1 MSFSGK
7 STYSAG
13 VELPEISEDV
23 SDLVSVLSP
32 TETPLLD
39 LLGEPT
45 RSVRSTLH
53 EWIEESTAPVQAN
66 IQEINNGGNVF
77 TLGIDHTLF
86 RVGELCRVDPWNEVV
101 RITAIN
107 TTTGAT
113 TVQRDVEGRGEAS
126 VVEPATLVQLSAPTL
141 EGAAASAARF
151 GTRRR
156 AQNFTQI
163 FTSTVELSGSLLA
176 VRSLGVRDEMEFQKS
191 HRLRELLRSLEA
203 SVINGVASDSASV
216 GNATSPRSMRGIVSF
231 IESNRINASA
241 TGYFD
246 PGALDEDRL
255 NKALRAL
262 WNNGS
267 TNVDTIVVGGR
278 EKRAINAFISGNR
291 KFAASTET
299 YKDLVST
306 YESDFG
312 VCRVV
317 MSRHLPPRSALLLD
331 SSRVEVL
338 PLAGRSFHFKKLAPT
353 GDSECGQVIG
363 EYTLEVRNEAAHAF
377 IYNLG

>member
-291 KFAASTET
+291 KFTASTET